1 MAQQYIENGDLSD
14 EWRVV
19 FVETRCEAGRY
30 LHTDIWP
37 FGITLKPGQDPKEI
51 RNLVAPQLSWPEVTT
66 PEGLHFEADI
76 TEPDGVYLYTT
87 FNKQD
92 SE

>member
-19 FVETRCEAGRY
+19 FVETRLESERF

-37 FGITLKPGQDPKEI
+37 FGITLRPGQDPNDI
-51 RNLVAPQLSWPEVTT
+51 RKLVASRLTWPEVTT
-66 PEGLHFEADI
+66 LEGLHLEAEI
-76 TEPDGVYLYTT
+76 TDPNAVYLYTT
-87 FNKQD
+87 FNKPD